1 MERTHAASASQ
12 TASKR
17 KPDSFGLLGGDN
29 LYEFLPNINS
39 GFDTLGLSPR
49 DLRGIVSG
57 SCNSI
62 GKKWLKG
69 IHGNAG
75 VFPKSVA
82 DKIRGKSFDSFDD
95 FRYIIKL
102 LLIVVVVFMILIIC

>member
-1 MERTHAASASQ
+1 
-12 TASKR
+12 
-17 KPDSFGLLGGDN
+17 LGGDN

-49 DLRGIVSG
+49 NLRGIVSG

-102 LLIVVVVFMILIIC
+102 LLIVVVFMIWIIC